1 MTAGYF
7 LFFQIGSRPNQFAGF
22 PGFFELGMLLFVKM
36 FLSMPAEGPPDTAL
50 TLFRFIFFAT
60 PVLILLIVAGLVHR
74 LFRDRDGRPVL
85 GLALQVIVAHIM
97 GLMVLAYLSDKGLHS
112 PRYLAIIWPF
122 TVVVLAKSALWFT
135 TRPSRMGPGWA
146 VPVLLIGLQAGQ
158 VLLALTDSPGQP
170 WRRIVQ
176 SAEKAGQTSLL
187 IVNRGFGRAVPGAIV
202 YSAAPR
208 THLWIVSP
216 DDLEQEG
223 SEALISPFRE
233 LHVALSLQTETRDK
247 IENWLSRLKATS
259 SFVEQESK
267 MENHRYLIRSGGPKN
282 D

>member
-1 MTAGYF
+1 M
-7 LFFQIGSRPNQFAGF
+7 
-22 PGFFELGMLLFVKM
+22 
-36 FLSMPAEGPPDTAL
+36 
-50 TLFRFIFFAT
+50 
-60 PVLILLIVAGLVHR
+60 
-74 LFRDRDGRPVL
+74 
-85 GLALQVIVAHIM
+85 
-97 GLMVLAYLSDKGLHS
+97 
-112 PRYLAIIWPF
+112 
-122 TVVVLAKSALWFT
+122 
-135 TRPSRMGPGWA
+135 
-146 VPVLLIGLQAGQ
+146 
-158 VLLALTDSPGQP
+158 
-170 WRRIVQ
+170 
-176 SAEKAGQTSLL
+176 
-187 IVNRGFGRAVPGAIV
+187 PGAIV

>member
-1 MTAGYF
+1 VVYD
-7 LFFQIGSRPNQFAGF
+7 SP
-22 PGFFELGMLLFVKM
+22 FEDG
-36 FLSMPAEGPPDTAL
+36 
-50 TLFRFIFFAT
+50 
-60 PVLILLIVAGLVHR
+60 AGLGR
-74 LFRDRDGRPVL
+74 TCTIDRPAG
-85 GLALQVIVAHIM
+85 
-97 GLMVLAYLSDKGLHS
+97 
-112 PRYLAIIWPF
+112 
-122 TVVVLAKSALWFT
+122 
-135 TRPSRMGPGWA
+135 GPGSA
-146 VPVLLIGLQAGQ
+146 RP
-158 VLLALTDSPGQP
+158 TDSPGQP

-259 SFVEQESK
+259 SFVEQERK